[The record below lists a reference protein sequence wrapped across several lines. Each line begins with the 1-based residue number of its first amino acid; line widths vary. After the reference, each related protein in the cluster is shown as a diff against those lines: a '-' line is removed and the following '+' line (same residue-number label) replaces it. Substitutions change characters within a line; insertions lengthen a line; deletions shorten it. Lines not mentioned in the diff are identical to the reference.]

1 LPAEAIDA
9 TFEKRMQQ
17 AENDVAREF
26 GSLDHEIVHREFER
40 VSQDLL
46 QNARV
51 TDFVPVLVRRH
62 VRENLKLLPAA
73 TTAPSS

>member
-1 LPAEAIDA
+1 MPAVATDA
-9 TFEKRMQQ
+9 TFEKRMRQ

-26 GSLDHEIVHREFER
+26 DSLDRELVHREFER
-40 VSQDLL
+40 VSDDLL

>member
-1 LPAEAIDA
+1 
-9 TFEKRMQQ
+9 MQQ

-26 GSLDHEIVHREFER
+26 DSLDRELVHREFER
-40 VSQDLL
+40 VSEDLL

-62 VRENLKLLPAA
+62 VRENLKLLPPA